1 VELGP
6 VQLLVIGFEQP
17 NFRGEIAAELERLSE
32 LGLVRVLDALVVS
45 KDADGTLTKLELSD
59 LSTAEAEE
67 LGATVGALIGLGAA
81 GEDGAV
87 VGAEL
92 GAAAGAD
99 GHILDDIDAL
109 DVLDEIEPG
118 TTDAV
123 ILIEHRW
130 SIGLRDAIG
139 RAGGTPVLDMWVHP
153 LDLVAVGMAGADEI
167 A

>member
-1 VELGP
+1 M
-6 VQLLVIGFEQP
+6 VIGFDHP
-17 NFRGEIAAELERLSE
+17 NFRGEVAAELERLSE

-45 KDADGTLTKLELSD
+45 KDSDGTITELELSD
-59 LSTAEAEE
+59 LTTAEAQE

-81 GEDGAV
+81 GEEGAV
-87 VGAEL
+87 AGAEL
-92 GAAAGAD
+92 GAAAAAD

-118 TTDAV
+118 TTAAV
-123 ILIEHRW
+123 VLIEHRW

-139 RAGGTPVLDMWVHP
+139 RAGGVPVLDMWVHP
-153 LDLVAVGMAGADEI
+153 LDLVAIGMVGADEI

>member
-1 VELGP
+1 MELGP
-6 VQLLVIGFEQP
+6 VQLMVIGFDHP
-17 NFRGEIAAELERLSE
+17 NFRGEIATELERLSE

-45 KDADGTLTKLELSD
+45 KDADGAVTELELSQ
-59 LSTAEAEE
+59 LTTAEAQE

-81 GEDGAV
+81 GEEGAV
-87 VGAEL
+87 VGAEV
-92 GAAAGAD
+92 GAAAAAD
-99 GHILDDIDAL
+99 GHILDDLDAF

-118 TTDAV
+118 TTAAV
-123 ILIEHRW
+123 VLIEHRW

-139 RAGGTPVLDMWVHP
+139 RAGGLPVLDMWVHP

>member
-1 VELGP
+1 MELGP
-6 VQLLVIGFEQP
+6 VQLLVIGFDHP
-17 NFRGEIAAELERLSE
+17 DFRGEIVGELGRLSDA
-32 LGLVRVLDALVVS
+32 GLVRVLDALVVS
-45 KDADGTLTKLELSD
+45 KDADGNLTKLEISD
-59 LSTAEAEE
+59 LSLEQAEE

-99 GHILDDIDAL
+99 GHVLDDVEAF
-109 DVLDEIEPG
+109 DVLDEIAPD
-118 TTDAV
+118 TTAAV
-123 ILIEHRW
+123 VLIEHRW

-139 RAGGTPVLDMWVHP
+139 RAGGVPILDMWIHP
-153 LDLVAVGMAGADEI
+153 LDLVAIGLAGAEEI